1 MSLWGNSD
9 ADEAKPKWLTAA
21 QKKLVFADARGWIF
35 KKSDNHPEE
44 VLCAIGELA
53 TSIGQADITSIDW
66 VSTAFD
72 KSEGGTLSATVTF
85 NEKVTVNTSGGTP
98 TLSVTNGNQGSGSGR
113 GPHLLAYASG
123 SSTNKLTFSLA
134 IGANNAATNAGDVLS
149 FGANPLALNSGTIV
163 DRAEGGNATITSA
176 ASIGTAAGTIT
187 MNSTVPTG
195 TQIVVISPDAGTA
208 PVLVD
213 GQVTSAKLS
222 ADIKAFTLKSTVSSG
237 TGGAVVDSFAGGSYR
252 SAKYIIQVDNGA
264 GEYETREALVVHD
277 GTTPYITEYAL
288 VYTGSNLLGDAS
300 VQMNGTSVEL
310 VYTANSGT
318 CDVKVIA
325 TYIDA

>member
-21 QKKLVFADARGWIF
+21 EKKLTFATARGWVF
-35 KKSDNHPEE
+35 KKSDNHQEE

-66 VSTAFD
+66 VTTAFD
-72 KSEGGTLSATVTF
+72 KSDGGTLSATVTF
-85 NEKVTVNTSGGTP
+85 NEKVTVSGNP

-113 GPHLLAYASG
+113 GPHVLVYASG

-134 IGANNAATNAGDVLS
+134 IGAANAATNAGDVLS

-187 MNSTVPTG
+187 V
-195 TQIVVISPDAGTA
+195 AA
-208 PVLVD
+208 
-213 GQVTSAKLS
+213 
-222 ADIKAFTLKSTVSSG
+222 
-237 TGGAVVDSFAGGSYR
+237 
-252 SAKYIIQVDNGA
+252 
-264 GEYETREALVVHD
+264 
-277 GTTPYITEYAL
+277 
-288 VYTGSNLLGDAS
+288 
-300 VQMNGTSVEL
+300 
-310 VYTANSGT
+310 
-318 CDVKVIA
+318 
-325 TYIDA
+325 